1 MMVYYRQSR
10 VLEVEGLAFGA
21 LRGAFFWSDVRH
33 FMAAI
38 FSRIHRYGLILS
50 DGILNA

>member
-21 LRGAFFWSDVRH
+21 LRGAFFWSDFRH

-38 FSRIHRYGLILS
+38 FSRIHRYGLILI